1 MPRRAVGLALRPR
14 AGYISRA
21 ARRAAPGGEKVNEVE
36 ISASLFDIEEAA
48 QVSRERVEQLKE
60 EILRRY
66 QEQTRASEE
75 PDPREAPAERK
86 EQSG

>member
-1 MPRRAVGLALRPR
+1 MQRP
-14 AGYISRA
+14 AGER
-21 ARRAAPGGEKVNEVE
+21 VNEVE

-66 QEQTRASEE
+66 QEQTQAREE
-75 PDPREAPAERK
+75 PEPREAPAERK
-86 EQSG
+86 ERSG